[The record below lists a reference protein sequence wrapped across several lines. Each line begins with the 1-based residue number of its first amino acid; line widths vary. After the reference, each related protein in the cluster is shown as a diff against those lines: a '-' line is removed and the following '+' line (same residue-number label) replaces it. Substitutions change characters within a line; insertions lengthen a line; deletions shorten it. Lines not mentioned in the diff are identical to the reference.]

1 MRSVVAVWA
10 FFVPDVPWMLNESA
24 YGTAALVVLTVSVD
38 DPDPPVTVAGE
49 KPPSDTPVGIP
60 PSLSATRVTVPLKL
74 LTGVTVTVNVAD
86 SPGVTVRDCWTTDSS
101 KSEDDGRT

>member
-1 MRSVVAVWA
+1 MWA
-10 FFVPDVPWMLNESA
+10 FFVPETPWMLSESA

-38 DPDPPVTVAGE
+38 DPDPPAIVGGE

-60 PSLSATRVTVPLKL
+60 PSLSAERVTVPLKF

-86 SPGVTVRDCWTTDSS
+86 CPGVTVRDVCATSRW
-101 KSEDDGRT
+101 KSAFCGRT